1 MDIYSKEKRSSV
13 MRCIKD
19 SGNASTELK
28 FLSVMKQY
36 KLTGWRRNF
45 PAYGRPD
52 FVFPKEKIAVFVDG
66 CFWHGC
72 PKHKQIPET
81 NTEYWRDK
89 IRKNR
94 QRDRR
99 VTRVLRNSGWSVM
112 RVWEHELTEKKI
124 KRRMLMLEKLLER
137 RGYRSKR

>member
-1 MDIYSKEKRSSV
+1 